1 MNLPLPDAM
10 AATTRRLAG
19 AWFALALGAL
29 GASALLAIVLVAART
44 PLLGLGG
51 GFFRTALVL
60 HVNFGVVVWFLA
72 AAAGAWTLL
81 RQRAGSVG
89 WGCFGLALLSV
100 LALVLSPFIGG
111 PPPVLANYVPVLD
124 SPIFLGGLAGFLLAI
139 LAAGLLSLTGGWRQP
154 TSLPR
159 QAARWAVFA
168 MLVGGVVFVIDQY
181 RAANASLVLPVTLDD
196 QFWGVGHLLQFVH
209 NLLMMGAWLLLG
221 QRFAAALPGLRRL
234 IPWLLAMTGLATLG
248 GIWFSLH
255 AAVGTPDHRLGYTD
269 LMRWATWPGPLL
281 LGGGLLLGAWR
292 LRRTAGGWQP
302 GEGGLLASMALYAL
316 GCLVGATIQGY
327 GSTSVPA
334 HYHGTIGAVTLAYLV
349 LAVRHASDFGLAPA
363 KGRWPARLP
372 LMYGL
377 GIGVLVAGLAWSGF
391 LGVPRKAPHS
401 ELMQSEPAY
410 VAAMTL
416 AGLGGLLALTAIL
429 ILVAWLFAGRLQRP
443 GRVAASQPR
452 LPRDVRF
459 RALAMTA
466 ILTVV
471 GGLALEYLPRLP
483 AFAGMKADGHVAEK
497 TRKEVDLRFSQGVMM
512 LHAKEYDHAL
522 VAFHRVIELAPQMP
536 EAYVNT
542 GFALLGLG
550 QYAAARDFFDEATNL
565 RPDQLNGYY
574 GLALAL
580 EGGGD
585 AFGAMQAMETYLH
598 LAPKEDPYRQKAEAA
613 VWEWR
618 AKLEAE
624 TAAGD
629 APGRGNAKKGKAGKA
644 QAAPG

>member
-1 MNLPLPDAM
+1 
-10 AATTRRLAG
+10 
-19 AWFALALGAL
+19 
-29 GASALLAIVLVAART
+29 
-44 PLLGLGG
+44 
-51 GFFRTALVL
+51 
-60 HVNFGVVVWFLA
+60 
-72 AAAGAWTLL
+72 
-81 RQRAGSVG
+81 
-89 WGCFGLALLSV
+89 
-100 LALVLSPFIGG
+100 
-111 PPPVLANYVPVLD
+111 
-124 SPIFLGGLAGFLLAI
+124 
-139 LAAGLLSLTGGWRQP
+139 
-154 TSLPR
+154 
-159 QAARWAVFA
+159 
-168 MLVGGVVFVIDQY
+168 
-181 RAANASLVLPVTLDD
+181 
-196 QFWGVGHLLQFVH
+196 
-209 NLLMMGAWLLLG
+209 
-221 QRFAAALPGLRRL
+221 
-234 IPWLLAMTGLATLG
+234 
-248 GIWFSLH
+248 
-255 AAVGTPDHRLGYTD
+255 
-269 LMRWATWPGPLL
+269 MRWATWPGPVL

-292 LRRTAGGWQP
+292 LRRTAGGWQS

-349 LAVRHASDFGLAPA
+349 LAVRHASDFGLVPA

-372 LMYGL
+372 LLYGL

-416 AGLGGLLALTAIL
+416 AGLGGLLALAAIL
-429 ILVAWLFAGRLQRP
+429 ILVACFFAGWLQRP
-443 GRVAASQPR
+443 VPVAPSHTWQPR
-452 LPRDVRF
+452 DIRL

-466 ILTVV
+466 MLTVV

-483 AFAGMKADGHVAEK
+483 AFAEMKADGHVAEK
-497 TRKEVDLRFSQGVMM
+497 TRKEVDMRFSQGVMM

-522 VAFHRVIELAPQMP
+522 VAFHRVIELAPKMP

-629 APGRGNAKKGKAGKA
+629 KPDRGNANRGKAG
-644 QAAPG
+644 QAKEAPG